1 MFLSASDALEV
12 RQVSDMTML
21 DPVVA
26 LREALERLRV
36 ARSTHESAARL
47 DAYNREVQLR
57 LEAVIRQTRPRA
69 VKTFRN

>member
-12 RQVSDMTML
+12 RQVSDMTTL

>member
-1 MFLSASDALEV
+1 MD
-12 RQVSDMTML
+12 DTMML

-36 ARSTHESAARL
+36 ARSAHESDARL

-57 LEAVIRQTRPRA
+57 LEAVIRQTRPRV